1 MIVTMSYGTITT
13 QKKNIKSLSFRLTP
27 LFPKRP
33 RSNKVKGE
41 IGVLWFNWVYTYSD
55 LATLWNGPGGVPD
68 VHLVKIGAG
77 PTEKL
82 N

>member
-1 MIVTMSYGTITT
+1 MWQCLPTYGST

-55 LATLWNGPGGVPD
+55 LAAMWDGPGVPD

-77 PTEKL
+77 PTEKT
-82 N
+82 